1 VTGAR
6 RRHELE
12 RQREA
17 RRRSAR
23 ETQAAQA
30 RATARRDLQRRTRHR
45 VEGAVLVSLAIV
57 IAVAHLFEH
66 SGSLVLMSQG
76 LEDLLI
82 GFPTAAL
89 LAIIGLVR
97 LGT

>member
-1 VTGAR
+1 
-6 RRHELE
+6 
-12 RQREA
+12 
-17 RRRSAR
+17 
-23 ETQAAQA
+23 
-30 RATARRDLQRRTRHR
+30 
-45 VEGAVLVSLAIV
+45 VLVSLAIV